1 MYVFVGSV
9 LPIKIAFKDIFTALL
24 ISRMIIPRG
33 SGIILHLKLLLVK
46 GLRVVHWV
54 SGKPEQRIV
63 AKSE

>member
-54 SGKPEQRIV
+54 SGKPEQRI
-63 AKSE
+63 ANSRE